1 MILPS
6 LSLFTICFLFFSS
19 EWLAWHVF
27 PEPQESTLGCLVLN
41 DSTTG
46 VRAIPNTICRGK
58 LDEGPLV
65 EYRFNSCGHRA
76 GMECGP
82 KSPDTYRIVL
92 VGSSMAEG
100 YGVTREQ
107 SFASLLPAELT
118 RRSGR
123 KIEVY
128 NAAMQWGSPRTLDL
142 QFKQAL
148 ALQPDMILWPVSV
161 WELSNVD
168 LITYQRGNH
177 IDADLGSIWKTVVS
191 TFHSRGF
198 ATAAETGIVE
208 SIVAVLNSRTQLMIR
223 HYVYMSPS
231 LYMGGA
237 LKRDL
242 EVDYLSS
249 TPNANAQNHIRQ
261 FDRYAADIAA
271 QAKAAGVPLVVS
283 MLPLRSQAVMISAQE
298 WPTGFSPYQS
308 SDYVRPVVESN
319 GGVFLDILPN
329 FRNISEAGSY
339 FYPVD
344 GHPNPAGHR
353 ILSTMLA
360 EALMRGPLAGHEQIA
375 PTSQAHGF

>member
-1 MILPS
+1 MLPES
-6 LSLFTICFLFFSS
+6 
-19 EWLAWHVF
+19 
-27 PEPQESTLGCLVLN
+27 QESTLGCLVLN
-41 DSTTG
+41 DPSTG
-46 VRAIPNTICRGK
+46 VRAIPNTVCRGK
-58 LDEGPLV
+58 LDEGPQV

-76 GMECGP
+76 GMECGA

-128 NAAMQWGSPRTLDL
+128 NAAMQWGSPKTLDL

-161 WELSNVD
+161 WEISNAD
-168 LITYQRGNH
+168 LITYQHGNH
-177 IDADLGSIWKTVVS
+177 IDADLGSIWNTVVS
-191 TFHSRGF
+191 TFHRQGF

-208 SIVAVLNSRTQLMIR
+208 TIVAVLNSRTQLLIR
-223 HYVYMSPS
+223 HYLYMSPS

-237 LKRDL
+237 LKSDL
-242 EVDYLSS
+242 EVDYLGS

-261 FDRYAADIAA
+261 FDGYAAHIAA
-271 QAKAAGVPLVVS
+271 QASAAGVPLVVT
-283 MLPLRSQAVMISAQE
+283 MLPLRSQAVMISAKE
-298 WPTGFSPYQS
+298 WPAGFSPYQS
-308 SDYVRPVVESN
+308 SEYMRSVVESN
-319 GGVFLDILPN
+319 GGVFLDILPD
-329 FRNISEAGSY
+329 FRNIPDAGSY

-344 GHPNPAGHR
+344 GHPTPAGHK

-360 EALMRGPLAGHEQIA
+360 EALMRDPLAGPEHSL
-375 PTSQAHGF
+375 PTSESHGSTTSRATPAPSPVPANLNGDLRR